1 MRGKV
6 NCPPRHCSHTM
17 IDEELES
24 IKRRKFIEMQQAL
37 LRKTL
42 EAQKVS
48 KDDDKNYE
56 EILRKI
62 LYAQGDK
69 VLDAFKAQ
77 YPEAAKVLIPAFAK
91 AIKSGRIKEP
101 IDGGSLL
108 QFLRNLG
115 FRVRVETKIFVEKKG
130 KLLEF
135 GEYLKERGI

>member
-1 MRGKV
+1 
-6 NCPPRHCSHTM
+6 M

>member
-1 MRGKV
+1 
-6 NCPPRHCSHTM
+6 M

-48 KDDDKNYE
+48 KSEENYE
-56 EILRKI
+56 EILRKM

-91 AIKSGRIKEP
+91 AIKSGRITEP

-115 FRVRVETKIFVEKKG
+115 FMVRLETKIFVEKKG

-135 GEYLKERGI
+135 GEYLKEQEL